1 MSVALGLIKTMRPSQ
16 WAKNVL
22 FVFPALVFSENL
34 FELESLGRVIICC
47 ILLIFTSGSVYIIN
61 DLVDAEKDRLHPTK
75 SARPIAAGIVS
86 ASVAKFTAAI
96 LILAVLSAAYVFDQ
110 PLMLLLLVYILLQV
124 AYSLYLKHV
133 VLLDILVVSVGFVLR
148 VVAGGLVIGV
158 GVSPW
163 LYTSAGMLALFL
175 VIGKRRQELAL
186 LGEKA
191 RESRPIF
198 EKYNLQLLDD
208 MLRIATTA
216 ALITYVLY
224 TVESGTM
231 VKNGEN
237 LGLLTIPIV
246 VYGVFRYLYLI
257 HVEKEGSAPEEIL
270 LTDRPIQ
277 ATIMVAALT
286 YFIILYLI

>member
-61 DLVDAEKDRLHPTK
+61 DLVDAENDRLHPTK
-75 SARPIAAGIVS
+75 STRPIAAGIVS

-270 LTDRPIQ
+270 LSDRPIQ
-277 ATIMVAALT
+277 VTILVAALT
-286 YFIILYLI
+286 YFVILYLI

>member
-61 DLVDAEKDRLHPTK
+61 DLVDAENDRLHPTK
-75 SARPIAAGIVS
+75 STRPIAAGIVS

-246 VYGVFRYLYLI
+246 VYGLFRYLYLI

-270 LTDRPIQ
+270 LSDRPIQ
-277 ATIMVAALT
+277 VTILVAALT
-286 YFIILYLI
+286 YFVILYLI

>member
-34 FELESLGRVIICC
+34 FDLESLGRVIICC
-47 ILLIFTSGSVYIIN
+47 ILLILTSGSVYIIN
-61 DLVDAEKDRLHPTK
+61 DLVDAENDRLHPTK
-75 SARPIAAGIVS
+75 STRPIAAGIVS

-133 VLLDILVVSVGFVLR
+133 VLLDILVVALGFVLR

-191 RESRPIF
+191 RDSRPIF

-237 LGLLTIPIV
+237 LGLLTVPIV

-277 ATIMVAALT
+277 VTILVAALT
-286 YFIILYLI
+286 YFVILYLI

>member
-286 YFIILYLI
+286 YFVILYLI

>member
-34 FELESLGRVIICC
+34 FDLESLGRVIICC

-75 SARPIAAGIVS
+75 NTRPIAAGIVS

-133 VLLDILVVSVGFVLR
+133 VLLDILVVAVGFVLR

-191 RESRPIF
+191 RDSRPIF

-237 LGLLTIPIV
+237 LGLLTVPIV

-277 ATIMVAALT
+277 VTILVAALT
-286 YFIILYLI
+286 YFVILYLI

>member
-61 DLVDAEKDRLHPTK
+61 DLVDAENDRLHPTK
-75 SARPIAAGIVS
+75 STRPIAAGIVS

-96 LILAVLSAAYVFDQ
+96 LILAVLAAAYVFDQ

-286 YFIILYLI
+286 YFVILYLI